1 MFQEYEDMKR
11 AAQSAAVVRNANAS
25 RAAAA
30 AAAAA
35 AGGGAGEG
43 DVLAKSEMTPP
54 QRTKTETI
62 HSRIGYQPQKKS

>member
-1 MFQEYEDMKR
+1 MKR

-25 RAAAA
+25 RAAAAA